1 MDILSNN
8 NNYDFFIYVSYIITF
23 ASLIIVFLYTYL
35 KYLISKKL
43 FKAIIE
49 NVNDPKKNRLF
60 GLMLFFIPLSLGV
73 FFLMSAL
80 KSNIVYFI
88 SPSELVNSN
97 NINQKLRLG
106 GLVEEDSIII
116 NGKLVKFRITDG
128 NKSVLVQYNGILPD
142 LFKEKQGVIV
152 EGEFDSLIFNAN
164 NLLAKHDENY
174 IPKEVANSLKQQG
187 LWKGKTEIE

>member
-1 MDILSNN
+1 M
-8 NNYDFFIYVSYIITF
+8 T
-23 ASLIIVFLYTYL
+23 
-35 KYLISKKL
+35 
-43 FKAIIE
+43 
-49 NVNDPKKNRLF
+49 PKKNRLF
-60 GLMLFFIPLSLGV
+60 GLMLFFISISLGV

-106 GLVEEDSIII
+106 GLVEEDSIISK
-116 NGKLVKFRITDG
+116 GKLVKFRITDG

-152 EGEFDSLIFNAN
+152 EGEFDSLIFNAS

>member
-1 MDILSNN
+1 MN
-8 NNYDFFIYVSYIITF
+8 
-23 ASLIIVFLYTYL
+23 
-35 KYLISKKL
+35 
-43 FKAIIE
+43 
-49 NVNDPKKNRLF
+49 PKKNRLF

-73 FFLMSAL
+73 FFLVSAL

-106 GLVEEDSIII
+106 GLVEEDSIISK
-116 NGKLVKFRITDG
+116 GKLVKFRITDG

-152 EGEFDSLIFNAN
+152 EGEFDSLIFNAS

>member
-1 MDILSNN
+1 M
-8 NNYDFFIYVSYIITF
+8 T
-23 ASLIIVFLYTYL
+23 
-35 KYLISKKL
+35 
-43 FKAIIE
+43 
-49 NVNDPKKNRLF
+49 PKKNRLL

-88 SPSELVNSN
+88 SPSELFNSN

-106 GLVEEDSIII
+106 GLVEENSIISK
-116 NGKLVKFRITDG
+116 GKLVKFRITDG

>member
-1 MDILSNN
+1 MN
-8 NNYDFFIYVSYIITF
+8 
-23 ASLIIVFLYTYL
+23 
-35 KYLISKKL
+35 
-43 FKAIIE
+43 
-49 NVNDPKKNRLF
+49 PKKNRLF
-60 GLMLFFIPLSLGV
+60 GLMLFFIPLCLGV

-106 GLVEEDSIII
+106 GLVEENSIISK
-116 NGKLVKFRITDG
+116 GKLVKFRITDG

>member
-1 MDILSNN
+1 M
-8 NNYDFFIYVSYIITF
+8 T
-23 ASLIIVFLYTYL
+23 
-35 KYLISKKL
+35 
-43 FKAIIE
+43 
-49 NVNDPKKNRLF
+49 PKKNRLL

-152 EGEFDSLIFNAN
+152 EGEFDSLIFNAS

-174 IPKEVANSLKQQG
+174 IPKEVAKSLKQKG

>member
-1 MDILSNN
+1 M
-8 NNYDFFIYVSYIITF
+8 T
-23 ASLIIVFLYTYL
+23 
-35 KYLISKKL
+35 
-43 FKAIIE
+43 
-49 NVNDPKKNRLF
+49 PKKTRLF

-106 GLVEEDSIII
+106 GLVEEDSIISK
-116 NGKLVKFRITDG
+116 GKLVKFRITDG

-152 EGEFDSLIFNAN
+152 EGEFDSLIFNAS

>member
-1 MDILSNN
+1 M
-8 NNYDFFIYVSYIITF
+8 T
-23 ASLIIVFLYTYL
+23 
-35 KYLISKKL
+35 
-43 FKAIIE
+43 
-49 NVNDPKKNRLF
+49 PKKNRLF
-60 GLMLFFIPLSLGV
+60 GLMLFFIPLSLGI

-88 SPSELVNSN
+88 SPSELINSN

-106 GLVEEDSIII
+106 GLVEEDSIISK
-116 NGKLVKFRITDG
+116 GKLVKFRITDG

-152 EGEFDSLIFNAN
+152 EGEFDSFIFNAS

>member
-1 MDILSNN
+1 M
-8 NNYDFFIYVSYIITF
+8 T
-23 ASLIIVFLYTYL
+23 
-35 KYLISKKL
+35 
-43 FKAIIE
+43 
-49 NVNDPKKNRLF
+49 PKKNRLL

-152 EGEFDSLIFNAN
+152 EGEFNSLIFNAS

>member
-1 MDILSNN
+1 M
-8 NNYDFFIYVSYIITF
+8 T
-23 ASLIIVFLYTYL
+23 
-35 KYLISKKL
+35 
-43 FKAIIE
+43 
-49 NVNDPKKNRLF
+49 PKKNRLL

-152 EGEFDSLIFNAN
+152 EGEFDSLIFNAS

>member
-1 MDILSNN
+1 M
-8 NNYDFFIYVSYIITF
+8 T
-23 ASLIIVFLYTYL
+23 
-35 KYLISKKL
+35 
-43 FKAIIE
+43 
-49 NVNDPKKNRLF
+49 PKNNRLF

-73 FFLMSAL
+73 FFLVSAL

-88 SPSELVNSN
+88 SPSELINSN

-106 GLVEEDSIII
+106 GLVEEGSIISK
-116 NGKLVKFRITDG
+116 GKLVKFRITDG

>member
-1 MDILSNN
+1 M
-8 NNYDFFIYVSYIITF
+8 T
-23 ASLIIVFLYTYL
+23 
-35 KYLISKKL
+35 
-43 FKAIIE
+43 
-49 NVNDPKKNRLF
+49 PKKNRLI

-106 GLVEEDSIII
+106 GLVEEDSIISK
-116 NGKLVKFRITDG
+116 GKLVKFRITDG
-128 NKSVLVQYNGILPD
+128 NKSVLVQYKGILPD

-152 EGEFDSLIFNAN
+152 EGEFDSLIFNAS

>member
-1 MDILSNN
+1 MN
-8 NNYDFFIYVSYIITF
+8 
-23 ASLIIVFLYTYL
+23 
-35 KYLISKKL
+35 
-43 FKAIIE
+43 
-49 NVNDPKKNRLF
+49 PKKNRLF

-88 SPSELVNSN
+88 SPTELVNSN

-106 GLVEEDSIII
+106 GLVEEDSIISK
-116 NGKLVKFRITDG
+116 GKLVKFRITDG

-152 EGEFDSLIFNAN
+152 EGEFNSLIFNAS

-187 LWKGKTEIE
+187 LWKGKIEIE

>member
-1 MDILSNN
+1 MN
-8 NNYDFFIYVSYIITF
+8 
-23 ASLIIVFLYTYL
+23 
-35 KYLISKKL
+35 
-43 FKAIIE
+43 
-49 NVNDPKKNRLF
+49 PKKNRLF

-73 FFLMSAL
+73 FFLVSAL

>member
-1 MDILSNN
+1 M
-8 NNYDFFIYVSYIITF
+8 T
-23 ASLIIVFLYTYL
+23 
-35 KYLISKKL
+35 
-43 FKAIIE
+43 
-49 NVNDPKKNRLF
+49 PKKNRLV
-60 GLMLFFIPLSLGV
+60 GLMLFFISISLGV

-106 GLVEEDSIII
+106 GLVEENSIISK
-116 NGKLVKFRITDG
+116 GKLVKFRITDG

-152 EGEFDSLIFNAN
+152 EGEFDSLIFNAS

>member
-1 MDILSNN
+1 M
-8 NNYDFFIYVSYIITF
+8 IY
-23 ASLIIVFLYTYL
+23 
-35 KYLISKKL
+35 
-43 FKAIIE
+43 
-49 NVNDPKKNRLF
+49 
-60 GLMLFFIPLSLGV
+60 
-73 FFLMSAL
+73 
-80 KSNIVYFI
+80 NIFR
-88 SPSELVNSN
+88 N

-106 GLVEEDSIII
+106 GLVEEHSIII

-152 EGEFDSLIFNAN
+152 EGEFDSLIFNAS

>member
-1 MDILSNN
+1 M
-8 NNYDFFIYVSYIITF
+8 T
-23 ASLIIVFLYTYL
+23 
-35 KYLISKKL
+35 
-43 FKAIIE
+43 
-49 NVNDPKKNRLF
+49 PKKNRLL

-88 SPSELVNSN
+88 SPSELINSN

-116 NGKLVKFRITDG
+116 SGKLVKFRITDG

-152 EGEFDSLIFNAN
+152 EGEFDSLIFNAS

>member
-1 MDILSNN
+1 MKRYGLALLGLIL
-8 NNYDFFIYVSYIITF
+8 FFVP
-23 ASLIIVFLYTYL
+23 LC
-35 KYLISKKL
+35 
-43 FKAIIE
+43 
-49 NVNDPKKNRLF
+49 F
-60 GLMLFFIPLSLGV
+60 GL

-80 KSNIVYFI
+80 NSNIVYFI

-116 NGKLVKFRITDG
+116 NGQLVKFRITDG
-128 NKSVLVQYNGILPD
+128 NKSVLVQYKGILPD

-152 EGEFDSLIFNAN
+152 EGEFDSLIFNAS

>member
-1 MDILSNN
+1 MN
-8 NNYDFFIYVSYIITF
+8 
-23 ASLIIVFLYTYL
+23 
-35 KYLISKKL
+35 
-43 FKAIIE
+43 
-49 NVNDPKKNRLF
+49 PKKNRLF
-60 GLMLFFIPLSLGV
+60 GIMLFFIPLCLGV

-88 SPSELVNSN
+88 SPTELVNSN

-106 GLVEEDSIII
+106 GLVEEDSIISK
-116 NGKLVKFRITDG
+116 GKLVKFRITDG
-128 NKSVLVQYNGILPD
+128 NKSVLIQYNGILPD

-152 EGEFDSLIFNAN
+152 EGEFDSLIFKAS

-174 IPKEVANSLKQQG
+174 IPKEVANSLKKQG

>member
-1 MDILSNN
+1 M
-8 NNYDFFIYVSYIITF
+8 T
-23 ASLIIVFLYTYL
+23 
-35 KYLISKKL
+35 
-43 FKAIIE
+43 
-49 NVNDPKKNRLF
+49 PKNNRLF

-106 GLVEEDSIII
+106 GLVEEGSIISK
-116 NGKLVKFRITDG
+116 GKLVKFRITDG

-152 EGEFDSLIFNAN
+152 EGEFDSLIFNAS

>member
-1 MDILSNN
+1 MLM
-8 NNYDFFIYVSYIITF
+8 T
-23 ASLIIVFLYTYL
+23 
-35 KYLISKKL
+35 
-43 FKAIIE
+43 
-49 NVNDPKKNRLF
+49 PKKNRLL

-88 SPSELVNSN
+88 SPTELVNSN

-106 GLVEEDSIII
+106 GLVEEDSIISK
-116 NGKLVKFRITDG
+116 GKLVKFRITDG

-152 EGEFDSLIFNAN
+152 EGEFNSLIFNAS

-187 LWKGKTEIE
+187 LWKGKAEIE

>member
-1 MDILSNN
+1 MTS
-8 NNYDFFIYVSYIITF
+8 
-23 ASLIIVFLYTYL
+23 
-35 KYLISKKL
+35 
-43 FKAIIE
+43 
-49 NVNDPKKNRLF
+49 KKNRLF

-106 GLVEEDSIII
+106 GLVEEDSIISK
-116 NGKLVKFRITDG
+116 GKLVKFRITDG
-128 NKSVLVQYNGILPD
+128 NKSVLVQYKGILPD

-152 EGEFDSLIFNAN
+152 EGEFDSLIFNAS

>member
-1 MDILSNN
+1 M
-8 NNYDFFIYVSYIITF
+8 T
-23 ASLIIVFLYTYL
+23 
-35 KYLISKKL
+35 
-43 FKAIIE
+43 
-49 NVNDPKKNRLF
+49 PKKNRLF
-60 GLMLFFIPLSLGV
+60 GLMLFLIPLSLGV

-152 EGEFDSLIFNAN
+152 EGEFDSLIFNAS

>member
-1 MDILSNN
+1 MN
-8 NNYDFFIYVSYIITF
+8 
-23 ASLIIVFLYTYL
+23 
-35 KYLISKKL
+35 
-43 FKAIIE
+43 
-49 NVNDPKKNRLF
+49 PKKNRLF

-106 GLVEEDSIII
+106 GLVEENSII
-116 NGKLVKFRITDG
+116 NKGKLVKFRITDG
-128 NKSVLVQYNGILPD
+128 NKSVLVQYKGILPD

>member
-1 MDILSNN
+1 M
-8 NNYDFFIYVSYIITF
+8 T
-23 ASLIIVFLYTYL
+23 
-35 KYLISKKL
+35 
-43 FKAIIE
+43 
-49 NVNDPKKNRLF
+49 PKKNILF

-152 EGEFDSLIFNAN
+152 EGEFDSLIFNAS

>member
-1 MDILSNN
+1 MTS
-8 NNYDFFIYVSYIITF
+8 
-23 ASLIIVFLYTYL
+23 
-35 KYLISKKL
+35 
-43 FKAIIE
+43 
-49 NVNDPKKNRLF
+49 KKNRLF
-60 GLMLFFIPLSLGV
+60 GIMLFFIPLSLGV

>member
-1 MDILSNN
+1 M
-8 NNYDFFIYVSYIITF
+8 T
-23 ASLIIVFLYTYL
+23 
-35 KYLISKKL
+35 
-43 FKAIIE
+43 
-49 NVNDPKKNRLF
+49 PKKTRLF
-60 GLMLFFIPLSLGV
+60 GLMLFFIPLSIGV

-106 GLVEEDSIII
+106 GLVEEDSIISK
-116 NGKLVKFRITDG
+116 GKLVKFRITDG
-128 NKSVLVQYNGILPD
+128 NKSVLVQYKGILPD

-152 EGEFDSLIFNAN
+152 EGEFDSLIFNAS
-164 NLLAKHDENY
+164 NLFAKHDENY

>member
-1 MDILSNN
+1 M
-8 NNYDFFIYVSYIITF
+8 T
-23 ASLIIVFLYTYL
+23 
-35 KYLISKKL
+35 
-43 FKAIIE
+43 
-49 NVNDPKKNRLF
+49 PKKNRLF
-60 GLMLFFIPLSLGV
+60 GLMLFLIPLSLGV

-88 SPSELVNSN
+88 SPSELINSN

-106 GLVEEDSIII
+106 GLVEEDSIISK
-116 NGKLVKFRITDG
+116 GKLVKFRITDG

-152 EGEFDSLIFNAN
+152 EGEFDSLIFNAS

>member
-1 MDILSNN
+1 M
-8 NNYDFFIYVSYIITF
+8 T
-23 ASLIIVFLYTYL
+23 
-35 KYLISKKL
+35 
-43 FKAIIE
+43 
-49 NVNDPKKNRLF
+49 PKKTRLF

-152 EGEFDSLIFNAN
+152 EGEFNSLIFNAS

>member
-1 MDILSNN
+1 MTS
-8 NNYDFFIYVSYIITF
+8 
-23 ASLIIVFLYTYL
+23 
-35 KYLISKKL
+35 
-43 FKAIIE
+43 
-49 NVNDPKKNRLF
+49 KKNRLF
-60 GLMLFFIPLSLGV
+60 GIMLFFIPLSLGV

-88 SPSELVNSN
+88 SPSELINSN

-152 EGEFDSLIFNAN
+152 EGEFDSLIFNAS

>member
-1 MDILSNN
+1 M
-8 NNYDFFIYVSYIITF
+8 T
-23 ASLIIVFLYTYL
+23 
-35 KYLISKKL
+35 
-43 FKAIIE
+43 
-49 NVNDPKKNRLF
+49 PKKNRLL

-106 GLVEEDSIII
+106 GLVEEDSIISK
-116 NGKLVKFRITDG
+116 GKLVKFRITDG

-152 EGEFDSLIFNAN
+152 EGEFDSLIFNAS

>member
-1 MDILSNN
+1 M
-8 NNYDFFIYVSYIITF
+8 T
-23 ASLIIVFLYTYL
+23 
-35 KYLISKKL
+35 
-43 FKAIIE
+43 
-49 NVNDPKKNRLF
+49 PKKTRLF

>member
-1 MDILSNN
+1 M
-8 NNYDFFIYVSYIITF
+8 T
-23 ASLIIVFLYTYL
+23 
-35 KYLISKKL
+35 
-43 FKAIIE
+43 
-49 NVNDPKKNRLF
+49 PKKNRLF
-60 GLMLFFIPLSLGV
+60 GLMLFLIPLSLGV

-106 GLVEEDSIII
+106 GLVEEGSIISK
-116 NGKLVKFRITDG
+116 GKLVKFRITDG

-152 EGEFDSLIFNAN
+152 EGEFDSLIFNAS

-174 IPKEVANSLKQQG
+174 IPKEVANSLKEQG

>member
-1 MDILSNN
+1 M
-8 NNYDFFIYVSYIITF
+8 T
-23 ASLIIVFLYTYL
+23 
-35 KYLISKKL
+35 
-43 FKAIIE
+43 
-49 NVNDPKKNRLF
+49 PKKNRLL

-88 SPSELVNSN
+88 SPSELINSN
-97 NINQKLRLG
+97 NINQILRLG
-106 GLVEEDSIII
+106 GLVEEGSIII

-128 NKSVLVQYNGILPD
+128 NKSVLVQYKGILPD

-152 EGEFDSLIFNAN
+152 EGEFDSLIFNAS

>member
-1 MDILSNN
+1 M
-8 NNYDFFIYVSYIITF
+8 T
-23 ASLIIVFLYTYL
+23 
-35 KYLISKKL
+35 
-43 FKAIIE
+43 
-49 NVNDPKKNRLF
+49 PKKTRLF

-106 GLVEEDSIII
+106 GLVEEDSIISK
-116 NGKLVKFRITDG
+116 GKLVKFRITDG

>member
-1 MDILSNN
+1 MN
-8 NNYDFFIYVSYIITF
+8 
-23 ASLIIVFLYTYL
+23 
-35 KYLISKKL
+35 
-43 FKAIIE
+43 
-49 NVNDPKKNRLF
+49 PKKNRLF

-106 GLVEEDSIII
+106 GLVEEDSIISK
-116 NGKLVKFRITDG
+116 GKLVKFRITDG
-128 NKSVLVQYNGILPD
+128 NKSVLVQYKGILPD

>member
-1 MDILSNN
+1 MN
-8 NNYDFFIYVSYIITF
+8 
-23 ASLIIVFLYTYL
+23 
-35 KYLISKKL
+35 
-43 FKAIIE
+43 
-49 NVNDPKKNRLF
+49 PKKNRLF

-88 SPSELVNSN
+88 SPTELVNSN

-106 GLVEEDSIII
+106 GLVEEDSIISK
-116 NGKLVKFRITDG
+116 GKLVKFRITDG

-152 EGEFDSLIFNAN
+152 EGEFNSLIFNAS

-187 LWKGKTEIE
+187 LWKGKAEIE

>member
-1 MDILSNN
+1 MTS
-8 NNYDFFIYVSYIITF
+8 
-23 ASLIIVFLYTYL
+23 
-35 KYLISKKL
+35 
-43 FKAIIE
+43 
-49 NVNDPKKNRLF
+49 KKNRLF

-152 EGEFDSLIFNAN
+152 EGEFDSLIFNAS

>member
-1 MDILSNN
+1 M
-8 NNYDFFIYVSYIITF
+8 T
-23 ASLIIVFLYTYL
+23 
-35 KYLISKKL
+35 
-43 FKAIIE
+43 
-49 NVNDPKKNRLF
+49 PKKNRLF

-80 KSNIVYFI
+80 KSNIVYFF

-142 LFKEKQGVIV
+142 LFKGFIFGNFVSQNRNTCAGILISLETSEIV
-152 EGEFDSLIFNAN
+152 LNAWGDFIIN
-164 NLLAKHDENY
+164 
-174 IPKEVANSLKQQG
+174 
-187 LWKGKTEIE
+187 

>member
-1 MDILSNN
+1 MN
-8 NNYDFFIYVSYIITF
+8 
-23 ASLIIVFLYTYL
+23 
-35 KYLISKKL
+35 
-43 FKAIIE
+43 
-49 NVNDPKKNRLF
+49 PKKNRLF
-60 GLMLFFIPLSLGV
+60 GLMLFFIPLCLGV

-106 GLVEEDSIII
+106 GLVEENSIISK
-116 NGKLVKFRITDG
+116 GKLVKFRITDG

-152 EGEFDSLIFNAN
+152 EGEFDSLIFNAS